1 MHEFSIM
8 QNLLKIIEKEAEANS
23 LSKVNA
29 ITVKIGKLR
38 QVVPEFIEFAF
49 TTIAKDTVAANA
61 KLNIESIPI
70 TIHCGKCN
78 QDYPVIEDTYTCPKC
93 DSIDIKVITGKEI
106 ILASIEGDR

>member
-8 QNLLKIIEKEAEANS
+8 QNLLKIIEKEAKANS
-23 LSKVNA
+23 LSKVNG

-49 TTIAKDTVAANA
+49 ATIAKDTIADGA

-70 TIHCGKCN
+70 TIHCEKCN
-78 QDYPVIEDTYTCPKC
+78 KDYPVIEDTYTCPDC
-93 DSIDIKVITGKEI
+93 DSLDIKVITGKEI
-106 ILASIEGDR
+106 ILASIEGDQ